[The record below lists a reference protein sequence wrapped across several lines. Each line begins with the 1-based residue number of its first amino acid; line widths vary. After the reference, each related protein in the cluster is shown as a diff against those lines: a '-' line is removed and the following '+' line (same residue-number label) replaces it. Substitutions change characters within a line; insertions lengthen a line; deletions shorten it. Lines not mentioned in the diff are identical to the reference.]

1 MPADSPGGSGM
12 ACGLACW
19 LCTGLVCADS
29 VVEDAGTS
37 LLSTAGLWLTGVVL
51 QADKNMTRLAI
62 IKSILCIVIGIT
74 DLSENIF
81 DPID

>member
-1 MPADSPGGSGM
+1 
-12 ACGLACW
+12 
-19 LCTGLVCADS
+19 
-29 VVEDAGTS
+29 
-37 LLSTAGLWLTGVVL
+37 VVL

-81 DPID
+81 NPID

>member
-1 MPADSPGGSGM
+1 M

-19 LCTGLVCADS
+19 LGTGLVFADS
-29 VVEDAGTS
+29 VVGEDTGTS

-62 IKSILCIVIGIT
+62 IKSILCMVIGIT